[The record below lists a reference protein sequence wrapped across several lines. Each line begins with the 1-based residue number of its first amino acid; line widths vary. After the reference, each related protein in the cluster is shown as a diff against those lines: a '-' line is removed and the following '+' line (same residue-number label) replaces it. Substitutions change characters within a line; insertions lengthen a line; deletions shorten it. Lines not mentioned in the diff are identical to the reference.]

1 MSFRFIYVHKL
12 KQSYFVRWFSIHA
25 LNLDSNELILTIR
38 AEFYMIISTM
48 TLFSNWEVTMLCETF
63 NSNYMHASW
72 TFSFAKW
79 IDIIE
84 SDFLKHWCGYDTSI
98 FEKSLSKSYPVKFD
112 KISEKDVR
120 MYKHAYSDRYFL
132 GRSLDFRIQDEK
144 VRTCICDS
152 LHTYMC
158 NAIKQLLWNQ

>member
-1 MSFRFIYVHKL
+1 MSFRFICVHKL

-25 LNLDSNELILTIR
+25 VNLDSNELILTIQ

-84 SDFLKHWCGYDTSI
+84 SDFSKTLVWVWHQCFQNHIRLSLIKYQKNM
-98 FEKSLSKSYPVKFD
+98 FEC
-112 KISEKDVR
+112 ISR
-120 MYKHAYSDRYFL
+120 HILIATF
-132 GRSLDFRIQDEK
+132 
-144 VRTCICDS
+144 
-152 LHTYMC
+152 
-158 NAIKQLLWNQ
+158 

>member
-25 LNLDSNELILTIR
+25 VNLDSNELILTIR

-72 TFSFAKW
+72 TLSFAKW
-79 IDIIE
+79 RDIIE
-84 SDFLKHWCGYDTSI
+84 SDFSKTLVWVSHQYFWKIAFKIISGY
-98 FEKSLSKSYPVKFD
+98 
-112 KISEKDVR
+112 
-120 MYKHAYSDRYFL
+120 DRYFL
-132 GRSLDFRIQDEK
+132 GRSLDFRTQDEK